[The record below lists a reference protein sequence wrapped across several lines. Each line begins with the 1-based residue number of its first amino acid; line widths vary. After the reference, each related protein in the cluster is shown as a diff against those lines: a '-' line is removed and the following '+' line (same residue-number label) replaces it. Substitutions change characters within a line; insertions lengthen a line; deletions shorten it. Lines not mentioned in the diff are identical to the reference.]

1 MGNTNFKAGS
11 FDAKEIKGK
20 CNHELAKLNFEIYA
34 AVSKEN
40 FVYHH
45 CIGKGGFGRVYRCEL
60 GGKEVAVKRLAQVD
74 HARFDTGQLFEREVK
89 VLHAMQ
95 VPDR

>member
-1 MGNTNFKAGS
+1 MGNTSLTAGS

-20 CNHELAKLNFEIYA
+20 RVHVFIMNS

-45 CIGKGGFGRVYRCEL
+45 CIGKGGFGKVWKVDR
-60 GGKEVAVKRLAQVD
+60 KRKA
-74 HARFDTGQLFEREVK
+74 
-89 VLHAMQ
+89 
-95 VPDR
+95 

>member
-11 FDAKEIKGK
+11 FDAKEIKGNYTLLPN
-20 CNHELAKLNFEIYA
+20 CTI

-45 CIGKGGFGRVYRCEL
+45 CIGKGGFGKVWKVDR
-60 GGKEVAVKRLAQVD
+60 KR
-74 HARFDTGQLFEREVK
+74 K
-89 VLHAMQ
+89 N
-95 VPDR
+95 